1 MTVSDFALKRPV
13 ASIVMSLVILL
24 FGVVGYN
31 FLGVRLYP
39 AIDPPTINVQTS
51 YTGANADIIESQ
63 ITEPLEKAINGIEG
77 VKSITSSSST
87 SSSNIT
93 VEFNLDAD
101 LEKAANDVRD
111 KTSQATH
118 NLPQDLDSP
127 PVVSKADANSD
138 PIMTLVLQSTKMN
151 ALELSDYAENVL
163 QEKFQTIPGVS
174 SVGIYGDQRPAMR
187 LWLNPNKLKAY
198 GLTAQDVSNVLS
210 KENVELPGGK
220 LIGSA
225 TELIIKTK
233 GRLLSEE
240 DFNNLI
246 ISQKDDQ
253 IIRFSDIGEAIL
265 GPESEESGVKINGS
279 NGLILAIIPLP
290 GANNIEIA
298 DEFQKRFEQIK
309 NNNLP
314 DGLSINMG
322 YDKSKF
328 VRQSVT
334 DVTETLVIA
343 ITLVILIVFLF
354 FRNYIIALRP
364 LIDIPVSLIGSFFI
378 MYIFGFTINV
388 LTLLAI
394 VLATGL
400 VVDDGI
406 VVTENIFKK
415 LEAGMDKWTAAF
427 QGTREIFFAVIST
440 SLTLAVVFIPVIFLQ
455 GFTGR
460 LFREFGIVVAGA
472 VLISAFVSLT
482 LTPVLNVFLRGKT
495 THSKFYN
502 KTEPFYAGMD
512 KKYRSALKFFLKRKW
527 ITYCILAVC
536 AEIIFILSKVVKT
549 ELAPLEDH
557 SIIRTSITLPEGTYY
572 DYTMNVLDSIAQLQ
586 MDSIPSARLVFTRVG
601 AGGGGTNSGFL
612 QTYLTEPNE
621 RKASQQQIYDKLS
634 RYYKGMSKGRIIANQ
649 EQTITTS
656 RFSSLPIQIVLQNL
670 DFDKIQKVLPLFLD
684 ECRKDSTFSNVD
696 VNLKFNKPEINLT
709 IDRLK
714 ASNLGINFVDVA
726 STLQFALSGRRY
738 AYYLKNEKQYYVIGQ
753 VERDDRSK
761 PADISSLYV
770 RSNTGALIQLD
781 NIVTMQEN
789 SSPST
794 LYHYNRYKAA
804 TVSAALAEGKTLGEG
819 IAAMNRISKK
829 LLDSSFQTAWI
840 GTSRDFTE
848 SSSGT
853 SFALIFALI
862 LIYLILAA
870 QFESFRDPFII
881 MCTVPLAIAGAMLSL
896 WITGKTL
903 NIFSEIG
910 MIMLIGIVT
919 KNGIL
924 IVEFANQKR
933 KAGLAKAEAI
943 YEAAAARLR
952 PILMT
957 SLATI
962 FGALPIAFALGAGA
976 QSRVPL
982 GVVVVGG
989 LFFALILTLVV
1000 IPVMYLMVSSKK
1012 LIEIKEVPLDEK
1024 TQSMDSNEVT
1034 TPEKH

>member
-31 FLGVRLYP
+31 FLGVRLFP
-39 AIDPPTINVQTS
+39 AIDPPIINVQTT
-51 YTGANADIIESQ
+51 YTGANSDIIESQ

-77 VKSITSSSST
+77 VKSLTSSSST

-111 KTSQATH
+111 KVSQAAR

-138 PIMTLVLQSTKMN
+138 PVMTLVVQSTKMN

-174 SVGIYGDQRPAMR
+174 SVGIYGQQRPAMR
-187 LWLNPNKLKAY
+187 LWLDPAKLTAY
-198 GLTAQDVSNVLS
+198 NLTAQDVSNVLS
-210 KENVELPGGK
+210 RENVELPGGK
-220 LIGSA
+220 LVGNA

-246 ISQKDDQ
+246 IRQTNDQ
-253 IIRFSDIGEAIL
+253 IIRFSDIGEAVL
-265 GPESEESGVKINGS
+265 GPEDEESGVKINGS
-279 NGLILAIIPLP
+279 NGLMIAIIPLP

-298 DEFQKRFEQIK
+298 DEFQKRFNQIK
-309 NNNLP
+309 NDNLP
-314 DGLSINMG
+314 EGLTMTIG
-322 YDKSKF
+322 FDKSKF

-343 ITLVILIVFLF
+343 ISLVILIVFLF
-354 FRNYIIALRP
+354 FRNWVIAIRP

-440 SLTLAVVFIPVIFLQ
+440 SLTLAIVFIPVIFLQ

-512 KKYRSALKFFLKRKW
+512 TKYRSILGFFLKRKW
-527 ITYCILAVC
+527 ITFCILAFC
-536 AEIIFILSKVVKT
+536 IGLIFILSKTLKS

-572 DYTMNVLDSIAQLQ
+572 DYTNKVLDSIGRLQ
-586 MDSIPSARLVFTRVG
+586 MDSIPETRLVFTRVG
-601 AGGGGTNSGFL
+601 AGGGGTNSGSV

-621 RKASQQQIYDKLS
+621 RKMSQQQIYDKLTK
-634 RYYKGMSKGRIIANQ
+634 YYKGISKGRIIANQ
-649 EQTITTS
+649 EQTITTT
-656 RFSSLPIQIVLQNL
+656 RFSSLPVQIVLQNL

-684 ECRKDSTFSNVD
+684 EARKDPVFSNVD

-714 ASNLGINFVDVA
+714 ASNLGVNFVDVA
-726 STLQFALSGRRY
+726 NTLQFALSGRRY
-738 AYYLKNEKQYYVIGQ
+738 AYYLKNDKQYFVIGQ
-753 VERDDRSK
+753 VERKERNK

-770 RSNTGALIQLD
+770 RSNTGSLIQLD
-781 NIVTMQEN
+781 NIVKMQEN

-804 TVSAALAEGKTLGEG
+804 TVSAALAQGRTLGEG

-829 LLDSSFQTAWI
+829 LLDNSFQTALI
-840 GTSRDFTE
+840 GTSRDFAE

-853 SFALIFALI
+853 SFALLFALV

-870 QFESFRDPFII
+870 QFESFRDPLII
-881 MCTVPLAIAGAMLSL
+881 MCTVPLAIAGAMLAL
-896 WITGKTL
+896 WITGKTI

-924 IVEFANQKR
+924 IVEFSNQKR
-933 KAGLAKAEAI
+933 KAGLAKAEAVF
-943 YEAAAARLR
+943 EAAAARLR

-962 FGALPIAFALGAGA
+962 FGAFPIAFALGAGA

-982 GVVVVGG
+982 GIVVVGG
-989 LFFALILTLVV
+989 LLFALILTLVV
-1000 IPVMYLMVSSKK
+1000 IPVMYLMMASKK
-1012 LIEIKEVPLDEK
+1012 LIEIRESPAEANKQQL
-1024 TQSMDSNEVT
+1024 QSHEETN
-1034 TPEKH
+1034 PEKH

>member
-39 AIDPPTINVQTS
+39 AIDQPIINVQTS
-51 YTGANADIIESQ
+51 YTGANSDIIESQ

-111 KTSQATH
+111 KVSQAARS
-118 NLPQDLDSP
+118 LPRDLDSP
-127 PVVSKADANSD
+127 PVVSKSDANSD
-138 PIMTLVLQSTKMN
+138 PVMTVVVQSTRMN

-174 SVGIYGDQRPAMR
+174 SVGIYGQQRPAMR
-187 LWLNPNKLKAY
+187 LWLNPSKLTAY
-198 GLTAQDVSNVLS
+198 NLTAQDVSSVLS

-220 LIGSA
+220 LVGNA
-225 TELIIKTK
+225 TEMIIKTK

-246 ISQKDDQ
+246 IRQTDDQ
-253 IIRFSDIGEAIL
+253 IIRFKDIGEAVL
-265 GPESEESGVKINGS
+265 GPQDEESSVKINGS
-279 NGLILAIIPLP
+279 NGLMIAIIPLP
-290 GANNIEIA
+290 GANNIQIA
-298 DEFQKRFEQIK
+298 DEFQKRFAEIK
-309 NNNLP
+309 KNNLP
-314 DGLSINMG
+314 EGLTMVIG
-322 YDKSKF
+322 FDKSKF

-334 DVTETLVIA
+334 DVTETLIVA
-343 ITLVILIVFLF
+343 ISLVILIVFLF
-354 FRNYIIALRP
+354 FRNWVIAIRP

-378 MYIFGFTINV
+378 MYLFGFTINV

-427 QGTREIFFAVIST
+427 QGTREIFFAVITT
-440 SLTLAVVFIPVIFLQ
+440 SLTLAIVFIPVIFLQ

-472 VLISAFVSLT
+472 VIISAFVSLT

-495 THSKFYN
+495 QHSKFYN

-512 KKYRSALKFFLKRKW
+512 KKYRSVLKFVLARKW
-527 ITYCILAVC
+527 ITFCILGFCLA
-536 AEIIFILSKVVKT
+536 IIFIMSKTLKS

-572 DYTMNVLDSIAQLQ
+572 DYTNKVLDSIGNLQ
-586 MDSIPSARLVFTRVG
+586 MDSIPEARLVFTRVG
-601 AGGGGTNSGFL
+601 AGGGGTNSGNV

-621 RKASQQQIYDKLS
+621 RKMSQQQIYEKLTK
-634 RYYKGMSKGRIIANQ
+634 YYKGMSKGRINANQ

-656 RFSSLPIQIVLQNL
+656 RFASLPVQIVLQNL
-670 DFDKIQKVLPLFLD
+670 DFDKIEKVLPKFLD
-684 ECRKDSTFSNVD
+684 EARKDSTFSSVD

-714 ASNLGINFVDVA
+714 ASNLGINFTDVA
-726 STLQFALSGRRY
+726 STLQMALSGGRY
-738 AYYLKNEKQYYVIGQ
+738 AYYLKNDKQYYVIGQ
-753 VERDDRSK
+753 VQRQDRNK

-770 RSNTGALIQLD
+770 RSNTGHLIQLD
-781 NIVTMQEN
+781 NIVKIQEN

-794 LYHYNRYKAA
+794 LYHYNRYKSA
-804 TVSAALAEGKTLGEG
+804 TVSAALAQGKTLGDG
-819 IAAMNRISKK
+819 IDAMNRISKK
-829 LLDSSFQTAWI
+829 LLDSSFQTAWT
-840 GTSRDFTE
+840 GSSRDLTE

-853 SFALIFALI
+853 SFALIFALV

-881 MCTVPLAIAGAMLSL
+881 MSTVPLAIAGAMLSL
-896 WITGKTL
+896 WITGNTL

-933 KAGLAKAEAI
+933 KAGLVKAEAVF
-943 YEAAAARLR
+943 EAAAARLR

-962 FGALPIAFALGAGA
+962 FGAFPIAFALGAGA

-982 GVVVVGG
+982 GIVVVGG
-989 LFFALILTLVV
+989 LLFALVLTLVV

-1012 LIEIKEVPLDEK
+1012 LIEIRESPAEVKTHQLD
-1024 TQSMDSNEVT
+1024 NHEVT
-1034 TPEKH
+1034 TTVKQ

>member
-1 MTVSDFALKRPV
+1 MIVSDFALKRPV
-13 ASIVMSLVILL
+13 ASIVMSLIILL

-39 AIDPPTINVQTS
+39 AIDPPIINVQTS
-51 YTGANADIIESQ
+51 YTGANSDIIESQ

-77 VKSITSSSST
+77 VKSISSSSSS

-138 PIMTLVLQSTKMN
+138 PIMTVVVQSFRMN
-151 ALELSDYAENVL
+151 SLELSDYAENVL
-163 QEKFQTIPGVS
+163 VEKFQTIPGVS
-174 SVGIYGDQRPAMR
+174 SVAIYGQQRPAMR
-187 LWLNPNKLKAY
+187 LWLSPEKLTAY
-198 GLTAQDVSNVLS
+198 NLTAQDVSNVLS
-210 KENVELPGGK
+210 RENVELPGGK
-220 LIGSA
+220 LVGTA

-233 GRLLSEE
+233 GRLLTEE

-246 ISQKDDQ
+246 IRQTNDQ
-253 IIRFSDIGEAIL
+253 IIRFSDIGEAVL
-265 GPESEESGVKINGS
+265 GPENVESGVKVNGS
-279 NGLILAIIPLP
+279 NGLILALIPLP

-298 DEFQKRFEQIK
+298 DEFQKRFEQVK
-309 NNNLP
+309 SNNLP
-314 DGLSINMG
+314 EGLTIEIG

-334 DVTETLVIA
+334 DVAETLIIA
-343 ITLVILIVFLF
+343 ISLVILIVFLF
-354 FRNYIIALRP
+354 FRNWVIALRP

-378 MYIFGFTINV
+378 MYMFGFTINV

-415 LEAGMDKWTAAF
+415 LEQGMDKWTAAF

-440 SLTLAVVFIPVIFLQ
+440 SLTLAIVFIPVIFLE

-495 THSKFYN
+495 EHSKFYN
-502 KTEPFYAGMD
+502 KTEPFFAGMD
-512 KKYRSALKFFLKRKW
+512 TKYRSILSFVMQRKW
-527 ITYCILAVC
+527 ITFGILGLCIGL
-536 AEIIFILSKVVKT
+536 IFILGKT
-549 ELAPLEDH
+549 LKSELAPLEDH
-557 SIIRTSITLPEGTYY
+557 SIIRTTITAPEGTQY
-572 DYTMNVLDSIAQLQ
+572 DYTRAALDSIAQLQ
-586 MDSIPSARLVFTRVG
+586 MDSIPEARLIFTRVG
-601 AGGGGTNSGFL
+601 GWGGGTNSGWV

-621 RKASQQQIYDKLS
+621 RKLSQQQIYDKLT
-634 RYYKGMSKGRIIANQ
+634 RYYAGMSKGRVIANQ
-649 EQTITTS
+649 EQTISTS
-656 RFSSLPIQIVLQNL
+656 RGSSLPVQVVLQNL
-670 DFDKIQKVLPLFLD
+670 DFEKIRTVLPLFL
-684 ECRKDSTFSNVD
+684 EEARKDPVFSNVD
-696 VNLKFNKPEINLT
+696 VNLKFNKPEINLS

-714 ASNLGINFVDVA
+714 ATNLGVNFADVA
-726 STLQFALSGRRY
+726 STLDFALSGRRY
-738 AYYLKNEKQYYVIGQ
+738 AYYLKNDKQYFVIGQ
-753 VERDDRSK
+753 VERKERNK

-770 RSNTGALIQLD
+770 RSNTGNLIQLD
-781 NIVTMQEN
+781 NIVNMQEN

-794 LYHYNRYKAA
+794 LYHYNRFKAA
-804 TVSAALAEGKTLGEG
+804 TVSAALAEGRTLGEG
-819 IAAMNRISKK
+819 IAAMDRISKK
-829 LLDSSFQTAWI
+829 LLDSSFQTALL
-840 GTSRDFTE
+840 GTSRDFAE

-870 QFESFRDPFII
+870 QFESFRDPLII
-881 MCTVPLAIAGAMLSL
+881 MCTVPLAIAGAMLAL
-896 WITGKTL
+896 WITGKTI

-933 KAGLAKAEAI
+933 KTGLAKAEAVF
-943 YEAAAARLR
+943 EAAAARLR

-962 FGALPIAFALGAGA
+962 FGAFPIAFALGAGA

-982 GVVVVGG
+982 GIVVVGG
-989 LFFALILTLVV
+989 LLFALILTLVV
-1000 IPVMYLMVSSKK
+1000 IPVMYSLMASKK
-1012 LIEIKEVPLDEK
+1012 LIEIKESIPGDVQPLPD
-1024 TQSMDSNEVT
+1024 QEVKS
-1034 TPEKH
+1034 PDKH

>member
-13 ASIVMSLVILL
+13 ASIVMSLIILL

-39 AIDPPTINVQTS
+39 AIDPPVINVQTS
-51 YTGANADIIESQ
+51 YTGANSDIVESQ

-77 VKSITSSSST
+77 VKSISSSSST
-87 SSSNIT
+87 SNSNIT

-138 PIMTLVLQSTKMN
+138 PIMTLVVQSSKMN

-163 QEKFQTIPGVS
+163 QEKFQTIPGIS
-174 SVGIYGDQRPAMR
+174 SVGIFGQQRPAMR
-187 LWLNPNKLKAY
+187 LWLNPAKLTAY
-198 GLTAQDVSNVLS
+198 NLTAQDVSNVLS

-220 LIGSA
+220 LVGAA
-225 TELIIKTK
+225 TEMIIKTK
-233 GRLLSEE
+233 GRLLTEE

-246 ISQKDDQ
+246 IKQKNDQ
-253 IIRFSDIGEAIL
+253 IIRFSDIGEAVL
-265 GPESEESGVKINGS
+265 GPEDEESGVKINGS
-279 NGLILAIIPLP
+279 NGLILAMIPLP

-298 DEFQKRFEQIK
+298 DEFKKRFEQIK

-314 DGLSINMG
+314 DGLTMTIG

-334 DVTETLVIA
+334 DVTETLIIA
-343 ITLVILIVFLF
+343 ISLVILIVFLF
-354 FRNYIIALRP
+354 FRNWVIAIRP

-415 LEAGMDKWTAAF
+415 LELGMDKWTAAF

-440 SLTLAVVFIPVIFLQ
+440 SLTLAIVFVPVIFLQ

-495 THSKFYN
+495 QHSKFYN
-502 KTEPFYAGMD
+502 KTEPFFVSLD
-512 KKYRSALKFFLKRKW
+512 TKYRSILNFFLIRKW
-527 ITYCILAVC
+527 ITFCILGFC
-536 AEIIFILSKVVKT
+536 IGIIFILSKTLKS

-557 SIIRTSITLPEGTYY
+557 SIIRTMVTLPEGTYY
-572 DYTMNVLDSIAQLQ
+572 DYTKGVLDSIAQLQ
-586 MDSIPSARLVFTRVG
+586 MDSISSARLVFTRVG
-601 AGGGGTNSGFL
+601 AGGGGTNSGFV

-621 RKASQQQIYDKLS
+621 RKVTQQQIYDKLT

-656 RFSSLPIQIVLQNL
+656 RFSSLPVQVVLQNL
-670 DFDKIQKVLPLFLD
+670 DFEKIQKVLPLFLD
-684 ECRKDSTFSNVD
+684 EARKDPVFSNVD

-714 ASNLGINFVDVA
+714 ASNLGVNFVDVA
-726 STLQFALSGRRY
+726 NTLQFALSGRRY
-738 AYYLKNEKQYYVIGQ
+738 AYYLKNDKQYFVIGQ
-753 VERDDRSK
+753 VERDERNK

-770 RSNTGALIQLD
+770 RSNNGNLIQLD
-781 NIVTMQEN
+781 NIVQMQEN

-804 TVSAALAEGKTLGEG
+804 TVSAALAEGRTLGEG
-819 IAAMNRISKK
+819 IAAMDRISKK
-829 LLDSSFQTAWI
+829 LLDSSFQTALL
-840 GTSRDFTE
+840 GTSRDFSE

-881 MCTVPLAIAGAMLSL
+881 MCTVPLAIAGAMLAL

-933 KAGLAKAEAI
+933 KAGLEKAEAVF
-943 YEAAAARLR
+943 EAAAARLR

-962 FGALPIAFALGAGA
+962 FGAFPIAFALGAGA

-989 LFFALILTLVV
+989 LLFALILTLVV
-1000 IPVMYLMVSSKK
+1000 IPVMYLILASKK
-1012 LIEIKEVPLDEK
+1012 LIEIKESATPVEVQILE
-1024 TQSMDSNEVT
+1024 NHEVT
-1034 TPEKH
+1034 NSEKN

>member
-13 ASIVMSLVILL
+13 ASIVMSLIILL

-39 AIDPPTINVQTS
+39 AIDPPIINVQTS
-51 YTGANADIIESQ
+51 YTGANSDIVESQ

-77 VKSITSSSST
+77 VKSISSSSST
-87 SSSNIT
+87 SNSNIT

-111 KTSQATH
+111 KTTQATH

-138 PIMTLVLQSTKMN
+138 PIMTLVVQSTRMN

-174 SVGIYGDQRPAMR
+174 SVGIYGQQRPAMR
-187 LWLNPNKLKAY
+187 LWLKPEKLRAY
-198 GLTAQDVSNVLS
+198 NLTAQDVSNVLS

-220 LIGSA
+220 LVGNA
-225 TELIIKTK
+225 TEMIIKTK
-233 GRLLSEE
+233 GRLLTEE

-246 ISQKDDQ
+246 IKQTNDQ
-253 IIRFSDIGEAIL
+253 IIRFNDIGEAVL
-265 GPESEESGVKINGS
+265 GPEDEESGVKINGS

-290 GANNIEIA
+290 GANNIQIA

-309 NNNLP
+309 KGNLP
-314 DGLSINMG
+314 EGLTITTG
-322 YDKSKF
+322 FDKSKF

-334 DVTETLVIA
+334 DVTETLIIA
-343 ITLVILIVFLF
+343 ISLVILIVFLF
-354 FRNYIIALRP
+354 FRNWVIAVRP

-378 MYIFGFTINV
+378 MYLFGFTINV

-415 LEAGMDKWTAAF
+415 LELGMDKWTAAF

-440 SLTLAVVFIPVIFLQ
+440 SLTLAIVFIPVIFLQ

-495 THSKFYN
+495 QHSKFYN
-502 KTEPFYAGMD
+502 KTEPFFAGLD
-512 KKYRSALKFFLKRKW
+512 NKYRSILKFFLLRKW
-527 ITYCILAVC
+527 ITLCILGLC
-536 AEIIFILSKVVKT
+536 LGIIFILSKTLKS

-557 SIIRTSITLPEGTYY
+557 SIIRTMVTLPEGTYY
-572 DYTMNVLDSIAQLQ
+572 DYTKGVLDSIAQLQ
-586 MDSIPSARLVFTRVG
+586 LDSLPEARLVFTRVG
-601 AGGGGTNSGFL
+601 AGGGGTNSGFV

-621 RKASQQQIYDKLS
+621 RKASQQQIYDKVT

-656 RFSSLPIQIVLQNL
+656 RFSSLPVQIVLQNL
-670 DFDKIQKVLPLFLD
+670 DFKKIQKVLPLFLD
-684 ECRKDSTFSNVD
+684 EARKDPVFSNVD

-714 ASNLGINFVDVA
+714 ASNLGVNFVDVA
-726 STLQFALSGRRY
+726 NTLQFALSGRRY
-738 AYYLKNEKQYYVIGQ
+738 AYYLKNDKQYFVIGQ
-753 VERDDRSK
+753 VEREERNK

-770 RSNTGALIQLD
+770 RSNNGNLIQLD
-781 NIVTMQEN
+781 NIVNMQEN

-794 LYHYNRYKAA
+794 LFHYNRYKAA
-804 TVSAALAEGKTLGEG
+804 TVSAALAEGRTLGEG
-819 IAAMNRISKK
+819 IAAMERISKK
-829 LLDSSFQTAWI
+829 LLDSSFQTALL
-840 GTSRDFTE
+840 GTSRDFSE

-881 MCTVPLAIAGAMLSL
+881 MCTVPLAIAGAMLAL

-933 KAGLAKAEAI
+933 KAGLQKAEAVF
-943 YEAAAARLR
+943 EAAAARLR

-962 FGALPIAFALGAGA
+962 FGAFPIAFALGAGA

-982 GVVVVGG
+982 GIVVVGG
-989 LFFALILTLVV
+989 LLFALILTLVV
-1000 IPVMYLMVSSKK
+1000 IPVMYLILASKK
-1012 LIEIKEVPLDEK
+1012 LIEIKESAVPVDAKPLHNKEI
-1024 TQSMDSNEVT
+1024 T
-1034 TPEKH
+1034 TPEEN

>member
-13 ASIVMSLVILL
+13 ASIVMSLCILL

-39 AIDPPTINVQTS
+39 AIDPPIINVQTS
-51 YTGANADIIESQ
+51 YTGANSDIIESQ

-77 VKSITSSSST
+77 VKSISSSSST

-111 KTSQATH
+111 KVSQASR

-138 PIMTLVLQSTKMN
+138 PIITIVVQSTKMN
-151 ALELSDYAENVL
+151 ALEMSDYAENVL
-163 QEKFQTIPGVS
+163 QEKLQTIPGVS
-174 SVGIYGDQRPAMR
+174 SVGIYGQQRPAMR
-187 LWLNPNKLKAY
+187 LWLSPDKLTAY
-198 GLTAQDVSNVLS
+198 NLTAQDVSNVLS
-210 KENVELPGGK
+210 RENVELPGGK
-220 LIGSA
+220 LIGNA

-233 GRLLSEE
+233 GRLLTEE

-246 ISQKDDQ
+246 IKQTNDQ
-253 IIRFSDIGEAIL
+253 IIRFKDIGEAVL
-265 GPESEESGVKINGS
+265 GPEDEESGVKVNGS
-279 NGLILAIIPLP
+279 NGLMLALIPLP
-290 GANNIEIA
+290 GANDIQIA
-298 DEFQKRFEQIK
+298 DEFYKRFAQIQ

-314 DGLSINMG
+314 DGLSIKVG

-334 DVTETLVIA
+334 DVIETLAIA
-343 ITLVILIVFLF
+343 ISLVILIVFLF
-354 FRNYIIALRP
+354 FRNWVIAIRP

-378 MYIFGFTINV
+378 MYSCGFTINV
-388 LTLLAI
+388 LTMLAI

-415 LEAGMDKWTAAF
+415 RELGMDKWTAAF

-440 SLTLAVVFIPVIFLQ
+440 SLTLAIVFIPVIFLQ

-472 VLISAFVSLT
+472 VVISAFVSLT
-482 LTPVLNVFLRGKT
+482 LTPVLNVFLGGSAK
-495 THSKFYN
+495 HGPFYN
-502 KTEPFYAGMD
+502 KTEPFFAGID
-512 KKYRSALKFFLKRKW
+512 TKYRGLLGFVMKRKW
-527 ITYCILAVC
+527 ITFCILALCLV
-536 AEIIFILSKVVKT
+536 IIFISSKTLKS

-557 SIIRTSITLPEGTYY
+557 SVIRTSITLPEGTDY
-572 DYTMNVLDSIAQLQ
+572 DYTNKVLDKIAQLQ
-586 MDSIPSARLVFTRVG
+586 MDSVKSARLVFTRVS
-601 AGGGGTNSGFL
+601 AGGGGTNTGSV
-612 QTYLTEPNE
+612 QTYLTEPTE
-621 RKASQQQIYDKLS
+621 RNVSQQQVYDNLTK
-634 RYYKGMSKGRIIANQ
+634 YYKRFSQGRIIANQ

-656 RFSSLPIQIVLQNL
+656 RQSSLPVQIVLQNL
-670 DFDKIQKVLPLFLD
+670 DFDKIQKQLPLFLD
-684 ECRKDSTFSNVD
+684 EARKDPTFSNVD
-696 VNLKFNKPEINLT
+696 ANLKFNKPEINLT

-714 ASNLGINFVDVA
+714 ATDLGLNFVDVA
-726 STLQFALSGRRY
+726 STLDFALSGRRY
-738 AYYLKNEKQYYVIGQ
+738 AYFLKNDKQYFVIGQ
-753 VERDDRSK
+753 VERKERNK

-770 RSNTGALIQLD
+770 RSNTGNLIQLD
-781 NIVTMQEN
+781 NIVHLQEN

-804 TVSAALAEGKTLGEG
+804 TVSAALAPGKTLGEG
-819 IAAMNRISKK
+819 IAAMNRIAKK
-829 LLDSSFQTAWI
+829 LLDSSFQTALI
-840 GTSRDFTE
+840 GTSRDFAE

-853 SFALIFALI
+853 SFALIFALL

-870 QFESFRDPFII
+870 QFESFRDPLII

-933 KAGLAKAEAI
+933 KAGLEKFEAVF
-943 YEAAAARLR
+943 EAAAARLR

-962 FGALPIAFALGAGA
+962 FGAFPIAFALGAGA

-982 GVVVVGG
+982 GIVVVGG
-989 LFFALILTLVV
+989 LLFALILTLVV
-1000 IPVMYLMVSSKK
+1000 IPVMYLMMASKK
-1012 LIEIKEVPLDEK
+1012 LIVIKE
-1024 TQSMDSNEVT
+1024 TI
-1034 TPEKH
+1034 TPENTQLLQNQEETSSEEH

>member
-39 AIDPPTINVQTS
+39 AIDPPIINVQTS
-51 YTGANADIIESQ
+51 YTGANSDIIESQ

-111 KTSQATH
+111 KVSQAAR

-138 PIMTLVLQSTKMN
+138 PVMTLVVQSTKMN

-174 SVGIYGDQRPAMR
+174 SVGIYGQQRPAMR
-187 LWLNPNKLKAY
+187 LWLDPAKLTAY
-198 GLTAQDVSNVLS
+198 NLTAQDVSNVLS
-210 KENVELPGGK
+210 RENVELPGGK
-220 LIGSA
+220 LVGNA

-246 ISQKDDQ
+246 IRQSNDQ
-253 IIRFSDIGEAIL
+253 IIRFSDIGEAVL
-265 GPESEESGVKINGS
+265 GPEDEESGVKINGS
-279 NGLILAIIPLP
+279 NGLMIAIIPLP

-298 DEFQKRFEQIK
+298 DEFQKRFDQIK
-309 NNNLP
+309 NDNLP
-314 DGLSINMG
+314 EGLTMTIG
-322 YDKSKF
+322 FDKSKF

-334 DVTETLVIA
+334 DVTETLIIA
-343 ITLVILIVFLF
+343 ISLVILIVFLF
-354 FRNYIIALRP
+354 FRNWVIAIRP

-440 SLTLAVVFIPVIFLQ
+440 SLTLAIVFIPVIFLQ

-512 KKYRSALKFFLKRKW
+512 TKYRSILGFFLKRKW
-527 ITYCILAVC
+527 ITFCILAFC
-536 AEIIFILSKVVKT
+536 IGLIFILSKTLKS

-572 DYTMNVLDSIAQLQ
+572 DYTNKVLDSIGRLQ
-586 MDSIPSARLVFTRVG
+586 MDSIPETRLVFTRVG
-601 AGGGGTNSGFL
+601 AGGGGTNSGSV

-621 RKASQQQIYDKLS
+621 RKMSQQQIYDKLTK
-634 RYYKGMSKGRIIANQ
+634 YYKGISKGRIIANQ
-649 EQTITTS
+649 EQTITTT
-656 RFSSLPIQIVLQNL
+656 RFSSLPVQIVLQNL

-684 ECRKDSTFSNVD
+684 EARKDPVFSNVD

-714 ASNLGINFVDVA
+714 ASNLGVNFVDVA
-726 STLQFALSGRRY
+726 NTLQFALSGRRY
-738 AYYLKNEKQYYVIGQ
+738 AYYLKNDKQYFVIGQ
-753 VERDDRSK
+753 VERKERNK
-761 PADISSLYV
+761 PADVSSLYV
-770 RSNTGALIQLD
+770 RSNTGSLIQLD
-781 NIVTMQEN
+781 NIVKMQEN

-804 TVSAALAEGKTLGEG
+804 TVSAALAQGRTLGEG

-829 LLDSSFQTAWI
+829 LLDSSFQTALI
-840 GTSRDFTE
+840 GTSRDFAE

-853 SFALIFALI
+853 SFALLFALV

-870 QFESFRDPFII
+870 QFESFRDPLII
-881 MCTVPLAIAGAMLSL
+881 MCTVPLAIAGAMLAL
-896 WITGKTL
+896 WITGKTI

-943 YEAAAARLR
+943 FEAAAARLR

-962 FGALPIAFALGAGA
+962 FGAFPIAFALGAGA

-982 GVVVVGG
+982 GIVVVGG
-989 LFFALILTLVV
+989 LLFALILTLVV

-1012 LIEIKEVPLDEK
+1012 LIEIREAPVQVN
-1024 TQSMDSNEVT
+1024 TQQLHSHEET
-1034 TPEKH
+1034 TSEKH

>member
-13 ASIVMSLVILL
+13 ASIVMSLIILL

-39 AIDPPTINVQTS
+39 AIDPPIINVQTS
-51 YTGANADIIESQ
+51 YTGANSDIVESQ

-77 VKSITSSSST
+77 VKSISSSSST
-87 SSSNIT
+87 SNSNIT

-111 KTSQATH
+111 KTAQATH

-138 PIMTLVLQSTKMN
+138 PIITLVVQSSKMN

-174 SVGIYGDQRPAMR
+174 NVAIYGQQRPAMR
-187 LWLNPNKLKAY
+187 LWLNPAKLTAY
-198 GLTAQDVSNVLS
+198 NLTAQDVSNVLS
-210 KENVELPGGK
+210 RENVELPGGK
-220 LIGSA
+220 IIGNA

-233 GRLLSEE
+233 GRLLSED

-246 ISQKDDQ
+246 IRQTNDQ
-253 IIRFSDIGEAIL
+253 IIRFSDIGEAVL
-265 GPESEESGVKINGS
+265 GPEDEESGVKINGA
-279 NGLILAIIPLP
+279 NGLILALIPLP
-290 GANNIEIA
+290 GANNINVA
-298 DEFQKRFEQIK
+298 DEFNKRLAQIK

-314 DGLSINMG
+314 DGLSITMG
-322 YDKSKF
+322 FDKSKF

-334 DVTETLVIA
+334 DVTETLLIA
-343 ITLVILIVFLF
+343 ISLVILIVFLF
-354 FRNYIIALRP
+354 FRNWVIALRP

-415 LEAGMDKWTAAF
+415 LEQGMDKWTAAF

-440 SLTLAVVFIPVIFLQ
+440 SLTLAIVFIPVIFLQ

-472 VLISAFVSLT
+472 VIISAFVSLT
-482 LTPVLNVFLRGKT
+482 LTPVLNVFLRGET
-495 THSKFYN
+495 QHSKFYN
-502 KTEPFYAGMD
+502 KTEPFYAGVD
-512 KKYRSALKFFLKRKW
+512 NKYRSILGFFMQRKW
-527 ITYCILAVC
+527 ITFCILGFCVA
-536 AEIIFILSKVVKT
+536 IIFILSKTLKS

-557 SIIRTSITLPEGTYY
+557 SIIRTSVTLPEGTYY
-572 DYTMNVLDSIAQLQ
+572 DYTRNVLDSIAQLQ
-586 MDSIPSARLVFTRVG
+586 MDSIPSRLVFTRVG
-601 AGGGGTNSGFL
+601 AGGGGTNSGFV

-621 RKASQQQIYDKLS
+621 RKSSQQQIYDKLTN
-634 RYYKGMSKGRIIANQ
+634 YYKGMSKGRIIANQ

-656 RFSSLPIQIVLQNL
+656 RFASLPVQIVLQNL
-670 DFDKIQKVLPLFLD
+670 DFDKIQKALPLFL
-684 ECRKDSTFSNVD
+684 EEARKDPVFSNVD

-726 STLQFALSGRRY
+726 NTLQFALSGRRY
-738 AYYLKNEKQYYVIGQ
+738 AYYLKNDKQYFVIGQ
-753 VERDDRSK
+753 VERDERNK

-770 RSNTGALIQLD
+770 RSNTGNLIQLD
-781 NIVTMQEN
+781 NIVKIQEN

-804 TVSAALAEGKTLGEG
+804 TVSAALAQGRTLGEG
-819 IAAMNRISKK
+819 IDAMNRISAK
-829 LLDSSFQTAWI
+829 LLDSSFQTALL
-840 GTSRDFTE
+840 GTSRDFAE

-853 SFALIFALI
+853 SFALIFALV

-881 MCTVPLAIAGAMLSL
+881 MSTVPLAIAGAMLAL

-933 KAGLAKAEAI
+933 KAGLIKAEAVF
-943 YEAAAARLR
+943 EAAAARLR

-962 FGALPIAFALGAGA
+962 FGAFPIAFALGAGA

-982 GVVVVGG
+982 GIVVVGG
-989 LFFALILTLVV
+989 LLFALILTLVV
-1000 IPVMYLMVSSKK
+1000 IPVMYLILASKK
-1012 LIEIKEVPLDEK
+1012 YIEIKENNTPVNIHLLPNQEVK
-1024 TQSMDSNEVT
+1024 TTD
-1034 TPEKH
+1034 KH

>member
-39 AIDPPTINVQTS
+39 AIDPPIINVQTS
-51 YTGANADIIESQ
+51 YTGANSDIIESQ

-111 KTSQATH
+111 KVSQAARS
-118 NLPQDLDSP
+118 LPQDLDSP

-138 PIMTLVLQSTKMN
+138 PVMTVVVQSTRMN

-174 SVGIYGDQRPAMR
+174 SVGIYGQQRPAMR
-187 LWLNPNKLKAY
+187 LWLNPAKLTAY
-198 GLTAQDVSNVLS
+198 NLTAQDVSSVLS

-220 LIGSA
+220 LVGNA
-225 TELIIKTK
+225 TEMIIKTK

-246 ISQKDDQ
+246 IRQTDDQ
-253 IIRFSDIGEAIL
+253 IIRFKDIGEAVL
-265 GPESEESGVKINGS
+265 GPQDEESSVKINGS
-279 NGLILAIIPLP
+279 NGLMIAIIPLP
-290 GANNIEIA
+290 GANNIQIA
-298 DEFQKRFEQIK
+298 DEFQKRFAEIK
-309 NNNLP
+309 ANNLP
-314 DGLSINMG
+314 EGLTMVIG

-334 DVTETLVIA
+334 DVTETLIIA
-343 ITLVILIVFLF
+343 ISLVILIVFLF
-354 FRNYIIALRP
+354 FRNWVIAIRP

-378 MYIFGFTINV
+378 MYLFGFTINV

-427 QGTREIFFAVIST
+427 QGTREIFFAVITT
-440 SLTLAVVFIPVIFLQ
+440 SLTLAIVFIPVIFLQ

-472 VLISAFVSLT
+472 VIISAFVSLT

-495 THSKFYN
+495 QHSKFYN

-512 KKYRSALKFFLKRKW
+512 KKYRSVLKFVLVRKW
-527 ITYCILAVC
+527 ITFCILAVC
-536 AEIIFILSKVVKT
+536 LAIIFIMSKTLKS

-572 DYTMNVLDSIAQLQ
+572 DYTNKVLDSIGNLQ
-586 MDSIPSARLVFTRVG
+586 MDSIPEARLVFTRVG
-601 AGGGGTNSGFL
+601 AGGGGTNSGSV

-621 RKASQQQIYDKLS
+621 RKMSQQQIYEKLTK
-634 RYYKGMSKGRIIANQ
+634 YYKGMSKGRINANQ

-656 RFSSLPIQIVLQNL
+656 RFASLPVQIVLQNL
-670 DFDKIQKVLPLFLD
+670 DFDKIEKVLPLFLD
-684 ECRKDSTFSNVD
+684 EARKDSTFSSVD

-714 ASNLGINFVDVA
+714 ASNLGINFTDVA
-726 STLQFALSGRRY
+726 STLQMALSGGRY
-738 AYYLKNEKQYYVIGQ
+738 AYYLKNDKQYYVIGQ
-753 VERDDRSK
+753 VERQDRNK

-770 RSNTGALIQLD
+770 RSNTGHLIQLD
-781 NIVTMQEN
+781 NIVKIQEN

-794 LYHYNRYKAA
+794 LYHYNRYKSA
-804 TVSAALAEGKTLGEG
+804 TVSAALAQGKTLGDG
-819 IAAMNRISKK
+819 IDAMNRISKK
-829 LLDSSFQTAWI
+829 LLDSSFQTAWT
-840 GTSRDFTE
+840 GTSRDLTE

-853 SFALIFALI
+853 SFALIFALV

-881 MCTVPLAIAGAMLSL
+881 MSTVPLAIAGAMLSL
-896 WITGKTL
+896 WITGNTL

-933 KAGLAKAEAI
+933 KAGLVKAEAVF
-943 YEAAAARLR
+943 EAAAARLR

-962 FGALPIAFALGAGA
+962 FGAFPIAFALGAGA

-989 LFFALILTLVV
+989 LLFALVLTLVV

-1012 LIEIKEVPLDEK
+1012 LIEIRESPAQVE
-1024 TQSMDSNEVT
+1024 TQQLNSHEAT
-1034 TPEKH
+1034 TPVKH